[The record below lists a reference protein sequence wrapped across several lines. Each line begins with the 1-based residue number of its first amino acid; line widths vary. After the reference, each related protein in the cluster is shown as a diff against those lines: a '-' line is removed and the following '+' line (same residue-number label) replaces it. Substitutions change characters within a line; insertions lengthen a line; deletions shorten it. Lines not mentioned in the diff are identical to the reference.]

1 MSRRYSVPIN
11 AVALA
16 SAKVDLWA
24 ITTTATMPCVVEEVI
39 LDPNSTSVSEF
50 NISFH
55 IFTGAFTAGSGG
67 TTITPAKHVP
77 GDAAASCTAKIM
89 NTTQT
94 TGGTNT
100 VVRAGQWQLVNGWLW
115 QPADVDQRYYLPP
128 AASPFTC
135 FVVSL
140 DTTPGTQTVSG
151 NLIFR
156 EDY

>member
-1 MSRRYSVPIN
+1 MSRRYHVPIN

-24 ITTTATMPCVVEEVI
+24 ITTTSTMPCVIEEVM
-39 LDPNSTSVSEF
+39 LDPNATSVSEF
-50 NISFH
+50 LISFH
-55 IFTGAFTAGSGG
+55 LFTGSFTAGSGG
-67 TTITPAKHVP
+67 TTITPVKTIN
-77 GDAAASCTAKIM
+77 GDAAASCTAKIF

-94 TGGTNT
+94 ATGTGTNT
-100 VVRAGQWQLVNGWLW
+100 VIKPGQWNLVNGWNW
-115 QPADVDQRYYLPP
+115 QPADVDHRLFIPVS
-128 AASPFTC
+128 AC

-151 NLIFR
+151 DLIFR